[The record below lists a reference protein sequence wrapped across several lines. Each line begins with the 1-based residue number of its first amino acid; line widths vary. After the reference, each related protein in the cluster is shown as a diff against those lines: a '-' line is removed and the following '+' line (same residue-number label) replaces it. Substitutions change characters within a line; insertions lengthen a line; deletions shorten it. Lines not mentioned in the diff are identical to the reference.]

1 MTASSGED
9 EDPRARMGL
18 FPSRDRSL
26 TAVET
31 VVDTIRRLLV
41 ERKLKPGDLL
51 PSENEI
57 AGSLSISR
65 GSIREAMKI
74 LSAFGVVDIKRGD
87 GTYVA
92 TSANK
97 RLFDPILFQ
106 LLVTEPELRELAEL
120 RLLVEEGVL
129 DLVVEHGTEEDFGE
143 LEAICARMEG
153 IAGGEGDAASLLELD
168 GEFHDRLGA
177 ATRNRLVANVYSF
190 VIELLAPTMKPGQG
204 LETHRAILDCLR
216 RRDLDAALEALRAH
230 DRIWSGLDLGGRRE
244 ETR

>member
-1 MTASSGED
+1 MGE
-9 EDPRARMGL
+9 EPKILSEL
-18 FPSRDRSL
+18 FPPRDRSS

-31 VVDTIRRLLV
+31 VVDTIRQLLI

-57 AGSLSISR
+57 ATSLSISR

-97 RLFDPILFQ
+97 RIFDPVLFS
-106 LLVTEPELRELAEL
+106 LLVTEPDLHELAEL
-120 RLLVEEGVL
+120 RMLVEEGVL
-129 DLVVEHGTEEDFGE
+129 DLVVQHGTEDDFLE
-143 LEAICARMEG
+143 LESICDQMEG
-153 IAGGEGDAASLLELD
+153 VSADPRDETKASALLLKLD
-168 GEFHDRLGA
+168 GQFHNRLGE

-190 VIELLAPTMKPGQG
+190 VITLLSPTMKAGQG
-204 LETHRAILDCLR
+204 LGTHRRILEALR
-216 RRDLDAALEALRAH
+216 RRDLDEALKALGIH
-230 DRIWSGLDLGGRRE
+230 DEIWSGFNLGNRRE
-244 ETR
+244 GQ

>member
-1 MTASSGED
+1 MAGED
-9 EDPRARMGL
+9 EQGEARSSVEL

-31 VVDTIRRLLV
+31 VIDTIKRLLI
-41 ERKLKPGDLL
+41 ERKLRPGDLL

-57 AGSLSISR
+57 ASSLSISR

-74 LSAFGVVDIKRGD
+74 LSAFGVVDIRRGD

-97 RLFDPILFQ
+97 RLFDPLLFN

-129 DLVVEHGTEEDFGE
+129 DLAIQHAVDADFDE
-143 LEAICARMEG
+143 LETICDKLES
-153 IAGGEGDAASLLELD
+153 ASKEEATPQRLLELD

-177 ATRNRLVANVYSF
+177 ATGNRLVSNVYSF
-190 VIELLAPTMKPGQG
+190 VIELLAPTMKAGVG
-204 LETHRAILDCLR
+204 LGTHRAIVAALR
-216 RRDLDAALEALRAH
+216 SRDLEASLAALREH
-230 DRIWSGLDLGGRRE
+230 DKIWSGLDLKTRAE
-244 ETR
+244 EAR